1 MNTPPNQKQKS
12 GAGMTKS
19 KSYHAFPALLKDGK
33 LDRQLCDN
41 LLRDFAERDWLKKHG
56 KKQFIDFDDEERKK
70 LQSYFRALDVDLV
83 GTIGT
88 TMLEEVLTSLG
99 LADSREA
106 VKRMV
111 EQVDEDNSGLIEF
124 NEFLQI
130 IKKSDDTSAVFKVFK
145 TLMDGELGDS
155 QLSFPLVVSTYRRKM
170 LIDALMSTGPRKNRG
185 QRILRTQKAMLEA
198 QIQRQAMKEQFDKQM
213 QEGRKIKAAYK
224 AMKNKRAS
232 LRSSNAVNAVRSMHH
247 SFSAPNL

>member
-1 MNTPPNQKQKS
+1 MSVPSKPGS
-12 GAGMTKS
+12 AGMMTKS

-33 LDRQLCDN
+33 LDRSLCEV
-41 LLRDFAERDWLKKHG
+41 LLRDYAERDWLKSHG
-56 KKQFIDFDDEERKK
+56 KVQFIDFDDEERNK
-70 LQSYFRALDVDLV
+70 LQSYFRALDVDMS

-88 TMLEEVLTSLG
+88 AILEEVLTSLG

-111 EQVDEDNSGLIEF
+111 EAVDEDNSGLIEF

-145 TLMDGELGDS
+145 TLMDGELGES
-155 QLSFPLVVSTYRRKM
+155 QLSFPLIVSTYRRKM
-170 LIDALMSTGPRKNRG
+170 LIDALMSSGPRKVRG

-198 QIQRQAMKEQFDKQM
+198 QQQRQTMKSAFDKQM
-213 QEGRKIKAAYK
+213 QESRKVKAAYK
-224 AMKNKRAS
+224 AMK
-232 LRSSNAVNAVRSMHH
+232 SSNSRRSLKKH
-247 SFSAPNL
+247 FSSPNLHA

>member
-1 MNTPPNQKQKS
+1 MSVQSKTGS
-12 GAGMTKS
+12 SRLGTGMTKS
-19 KSYHAFPALLKDGK
+19 KSYHSFPSLLKDGK
-33 LDRQLCDN
+33 LDRSLCDN
-41 LLRDFAERDWLKKHG
+41 LLRDFNERRWLKFHG
-56 KKQFIDFDDEERKK
+56 KSQFIDFDDQERAK
-70 LQSYFRALDVDLV
+70 LQSYFRALDVDLI
-83 GTIGT
+83 GTIGCG
-88 TMLEEVLTSLG
+88 MLEEVLTSLG

-111 EQVDEDNSGLIEF
+111 EAVDEDASGLIEF
-124 NEFLQI
+124 NEFLQV

-170 LIDALMSTGPRKNRG
+170 LIDALMATGPRKVRG

-198 QIQRQAMKEQFDKQM
+198 QMQRESMKDAFNKQM

-224 AMKNKRAS
+224 AAKKNRQSMRIAS
-232 LRSSNAVNAVRSMHH
+232 GLHSSKS
-247 SFSAPNL
+247 SPIL